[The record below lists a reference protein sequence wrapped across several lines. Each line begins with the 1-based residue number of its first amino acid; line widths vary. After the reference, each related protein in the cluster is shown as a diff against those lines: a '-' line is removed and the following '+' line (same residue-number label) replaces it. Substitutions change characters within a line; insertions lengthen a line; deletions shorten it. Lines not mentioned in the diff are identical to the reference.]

1 MKIIF
6 IIFSILLMIV
16 VAGLLIQR
24 LLLPMPSSNEK
35 KLFIGITVAGTVLF
49 GILLIACAFIPSS
62 ADKLISQGIVS
73 IETNIN
79 KISPN
84 YTNEILDAE
93 KAKSLISDI
102 KQIRYYMDEN
112 QEVNFVVKLIGL
124 GVYVGF
130 AKNFCD
136 HIESNFVEFQKAKI
150 PFTLHNIFDF
160 IHKKSQN
167 PILRTTKIIETV
179 IIIVAAVFYLML
191 LVAYFINKKGLL
203 TPQNK
208 FVTFGEEEK

>member
-1 MKIIF
+1 
-6 IIFSILLMIV
+6 MIV
-16 VAGLLIQR
+16 VAVFLIQR

-35 KLFIGITVAGTVLF
+35 KIFIGITVAGTVLF
-49 GILLIACAFIPSS
+49 ELLLIASAFIPSG
-62 ADKLISQGIVS
+62 ANKLISQGIVS

-84 YTNEILDAE
+84 YTNEVLDVE
-93 KAKSLISDI
+93 KAKSLISDV

-124 GVYVGF
+124 GAYIGF
-130 AKNFCD
+130 AEDFCD
-136 HIESNFVEFQKAKI
+136 HIESNFVEFQKEKI

-160 IHKKSQN
+160 IQKKSQN

-179 IIIVAAVFYLML
+179 IILVAAVFYLIL

-208 FVTFGEEEK
+208 CVTFGEEEKL